1 MKITLNTQE
10 LNQAVVE
17 YLSNQGLSIDTNKV
31 SILIDEEGVTVDTAA
46 NTHTYETKIRI
57 PTKPKKEEK
66 TKPTKVVTEHATEDT
81 TETATEASV
90 SSSIAEVEDAAAVV
104 TKPDKRALA
113 GFGELTDDVLEDDTP
128 QTSKE
133 DSVEKT
139 RKLFS

>member
-31 SILIDEEGVTVDTAA
+31 SILIDEKGVTIDTAA
-46 NTHTYETKIRI
+46 NAHT
-57 PTKPKKEEK
+57 PAKPKKEEK
-66 TKPTKVVTEHATEDT
+66 AKPTKAVTEHATEDT
-81 TETATEASV
+81 TETVTEASV
-90 SSSIAEVEDAAAVV
+90 SSSIAEVEAAASVV
-104 TKPDKRALA
+104 TKPDNRALA

-128 QTSKE
+128 QTPKE
-133 DSVEKT
+133 GSVEKT